1 MGKDCNRR
9 GFRSTNFLYVVILC
23 LLLSPATGFAQTKR
37 INLELKNVTVQE
49 AVTSLNRT
57 ENYSILVSS
66 DEVDLN
72 KRISVSAQNA
82 TIREILDQVFA
93 GQEVNCTI
101 NGNRII
107 VTKRQSAPMAETPT
121 APDDSVYG
129 RVTDTKG
136 QPIIAATVTIEGSQ
150 KGTLTGA
157 DGTFELTE
165 VTFPAQLNI
174 SYLGYITQTA
184 TIEQGVGRNL
194 PLNIVLKE
202 SDNLMDE
209 VVVVGYG
216 TQRRANLSGA
226 VATISGKDLSARP
239 VVSAANALQGADPS
253 VNITFGTGSPESS
266 YSINIRGSI
275 SLNSGSPLVLADG
288 VEVSL
293 SQINPNDIESVS
305 VLKDA
310 SSCAIYGA
318 KASAGVVLITTKAGK
333 KGQRAHV
340 TYNGR
345 FGWAKNTTSTDFIDT
360 GYDHVRIVNQFMNDS
375 SDGTMDIFRYTE
387 ENGGLQKLYERRN
400 DRTPHPDRPWVEVG
414 NDGKYYYYGNFDWY
428 GYFYNRVRSQQ
439 EHNLSLS
446 GSTDKVSYYAS
457 GRFYQQYG
465 MFNINKDKFNDY
477 AFRTK
482 VSARIAPWLKYS
494 NNTSFDTT
502 DYKYGGHQDYEG
514 TINALQS
521 NICAAFLPYNPDGT
535 IVQYVN
541 QLGKNSP
548 IGAGRGGQMTA
559 DRSKNTREKRYL
571 TFSNQ
576 FDVTLFKKLVLTAVY
591 DYRQRDNLFKYRNNT
606 FEYSRQQG
614 VVETFT
620 SGSVENSY
628 REIHQT
634 YKGHNVNIY
643 GTYENSWGGH
653 NLKITAGGQYEDYR
667 STSLDAKQTDLSSD
681 DIDSFTV
688 ATGPITLS
696 QSITA
701 YRTLGFFGRVNY
713 DYKGRYIF
721 EASARGDGSS
731 RFESDHRWGFFPS
744 ASAAWRISEESFF
757 TPARDI
763 VDNLKLRLS
772 VGSLG
777 NQQVSNYAYI
787 EQISTDNQ
795 MNYTFDGQEKAF
807 YANVTDPL
815 SSGLTW
821 ETVTTYDVG
830 LDIGLLNNRLNFT
843 GDYYIRDTKDMLT
856 TSLTL
861 PSVFGANTPKAN
873 CADLRTKGWEISL
886 SWQDEFQ
893 LAGKPFS
900 YHVSASV
907 GDYITKITKYHNP
920 DRVISDRYEGQT
932 LGEIWGY
939 HVEGLFKTDRE
950 AAEYQAS
957 IDDKAVNNRV
967 YQNKGPAGNRLRA
980 GDVRFAD
987 LDGNNI
993 ISEGSGTVDDPGD
1006 KRIIG
1011 NSLPRYNY
1019 SFRLGFNWM
1028 GFDISAFFQGIGRRD
1043 WYPAA
1048 NQASFDF
1055 WGPYAFPP
1063 TSFIHKDFYS
1073 NCWSEDNRNAYFPR
1087 PRGYNAYS
1095 GGALGEKNDR
1105 YLQNL
1110 AYLRLKNL
1118 TIGYT
1123 VPENLTRKIGI
1134 SRARIYFSGENLC
1147 YWSPLKKHNKTIDPE
1162 LAGSSGTNKANSGTG
1177 YAYPKTLS
1185 IGVDI
1190 SF

>member
-184 TIEQGVGRNL
+184 TIEQGGGRNL

-375 SDGTMDIFRYTE
+375 S
-387 ENGGLQKLYERRN
+387 
-400 DRTPHPDRPWVEVG
+400 
-414 NDGKYYYYGNFDWY
+414 
-428 GYFYNRVRSQQ
+428 
-439 EHNLSLS
+439 
-446 GSTDKVSYYAS
+446 
-457 GRFYQQYG
+457 
-465 MFNINKDKFNDY
+465 
-477 AFRTK
+477 
-482 VSARIAPWLKYS
+482 
-494 NNTSFDTT
+494 
-502 DYKYGGHQDYEG
+502 
-514 TINALQS
+514 
-521 NICAAFLPYNPDGT
+521 DGT

>member
-1 MGKDCNRR
+1 MSETNNETAVRSRATSTTSPSKAKLTPLVPGKEDPNRPLVELTHVEKHF
-9 GFRSTNFLYVVILC
+9 GALHVL
-23 LLLSPATGFAQTKR
+23 KD
-37 INLELKNVTVQE
+37 INLTV
-49 AVTSLNRT
+49 AKG
-57 ENYSILVSS
+57 
-66 DEVDLN
+66 EVL
-72 KRISVSAQNA
+72 
-82 TIREILDQVFA
+82 
-93 GQEVNCTI
+93 
-101 NGNRII
+101 
-107 VTKRQSAPMAETPT
+107 
-121 APDDSVYG
+121 
-129 RVTDTKG
+129 
-136 QPIIAATVTIEGSQ
+136 
-150 KGTLTGA
+150 
-157 DGTFELTE
+157 
-165 VTFPAQLNI
+165 
-174 SYLGYITQTA
+174 
-184 TIEQGVGRNL
+184 
-194 PLNIVLKE
+194 
-202 SDNLMDE
+202 
-209 VVVVGYG
+209 VVVGPSG
-216 TQRRANLSGA
+216 SGKSTMCRTINRLETIDSGDIRIDGKPLPQEGKELANLRAEVGMVFQSFNLFANKTILENVTLALIKVRHMDKKEAEQLAMDLLARVGVDSQASKMPSQLSGGQQQR
-226 VATISGKDLSARP
+226 VAIARALAMRPEVMLFDEPTSALDPEMIGEVLEVMIDLAKQGMTMV
-239 VVSAANALQGADPS
+239 VVSHEMSFIREVADK
-253 VNITFGTGSPESS
+253 V
-266 YSINIRGSI
+266 
-275 SLNSGSPLVLADG
+275 LVLADG

-667 STSLDAKQTDLSSD
+667 STPLDAKQPDLSSD

-777 NQQVSNYAYI
+777 NQQVSDYAYI

-830 LDIGLLNNRLNFT
+830 LDVGLLNNRLNFT

>member
-1 MGKDCNRR
+1 
-9 GFRSTNFLYVVILC
+9 
-23 LLLSPATGFAQTKR
+23 
-37 INLELKNVTVQE
+37 
-49 AVTSLNRT
+49 
-57 ENYSILVSS
+57 
-66 DEVDLN
+66 
-72 KRISVSAQNA
+72 
-82 TIREILDQVFA
+82 
-93 GQEVNCTI
+93 
-101 NGNRII
+101 
-107 VTKRQSAPMAETPT
+107 
-121 APDDSVYG
+121 
-129 RVTDTKG
+129 
-136 QPIIAATVTIEGSQ
+136 
-150 KGTLTGA
+150 
-157 DGTFELTE
+157 
-165 VTFPAQLNI
+165 
-174 SYLGYITQTA
+174 
-184 TIEQGVGRNL
+184 
-194 PLNIVLKE
+194 
-202 SDNLMDE
+202 MDE

-226 VATISGKDLSARP
+226 VATISGKDLNARP

-387 ENGGLQKLYERRN
+387 
-400 DRTPHPDRPWVEVG
+400 
-414 NDGKYYYYGNFDWY
+414 GKYYYYGNFDWY